1 MLAKYADD
9 SDIIS
14 PMYDTSDRSEAL
26 VKKFIEWS
34 SKNDMSC
41 NPSRCKE
48 IVFKKKGISQTSA
61 LSILG
66 VTFQEDCRCTTHV
79 RNKLTKANKCLFTLR
94 SLRKESYNDSDRIR
108 LSVSKSSYP

>member
-14 PMYDTSDRSEAL
+14 PMYDTADRSEAL
-26 VKKFIEWS
+26 VKKFTEWS
-34 SKNDMSC
+34 SKNGMSC

-48 IVFKKKGISQTSA
+48 IVFKKKSCTQVFPLVSGISQTSA

-66 VTFQEDCRCTTHV
+66 VTFQEDCRYTTHV
-79 RNKLTKANKCLFTLR
+79 LNKLIKANKCLFTLR
-94 SLRKESYNDSDRIR
+94 SLRKEGYT
-108 LSVSKSSYP
+108 